1 MATVFSRTMT
11 SSDPRPDLPRGYASP
26 FCNVVSERFPL
37 PKGEGQGEGG
47 RCLPFSVGRQLRNL
61 RSELGLSLRQLNEKV
76 AVSPSH
82 AAENR
87 E

>member
-26 FCNVVSERFPL
+26 FCNVVSERSPL
-37 PKGEGQGEGG
+37 PSGEGQGEGG